1 MARITRSIFPPA
13 KPRTVFLAADLPPLL
28 EFWRRLRQRIFHSY
42 RPELHYMR
50 GPGPRCLEKR
60 LMTSV
65 WSISR
70 QR

>member
-13 KPRTVFLAADLPPLL
+13 KPRTVFLADSLTLL
-28 EFWRRLRQRIFHSY
+28 VKFWHRLRQGIFHSY

-50 GPGPRCLEKR
+50 GPGPRCREKH